1 MEFFRIYHPFSNV
14 LKGSRDKCVIPSVAA
29 MKMHISD
36 VLLQEIQLTK
46 GPSCP
51 ALKANTHEE
60 ATLYH

>member
-1 MEFFRIYHPFSNV
+1 MEFFRTYHPFSNV